1 MACGRGKFKYEKS
14 YGVPVKIFGHEFSLA
29 RFPPDMAYSL
39 PTILLSSESHQYESG
54 HEPI

>member
-29 RFPPDMAYSL
+29 RFPPDMAYSF
-39 PTILLSSESHQYESG
+39 PTILVSSYSHQFESG
-54 HEPI
+54 PELI